1 MITPITKSLSEPIS
15 DSVETDKII
24 YAEVTPSGAMGSSGG
39 IVVFI
44 RHGNGNEMLCYETSI
59 YQDEDT
65 YLMAEENL
73 LKHSDREDKN
83 SNKENLYFDFYY
95 GGMGNNVFINN
106 KVKLSIQDSYFCLP
120 HRPLGI
126 SDLFIGSRCS

>member
-1 MITPITKSLSEPIS
+1 MITPITRSLSKPIS
-15 DSVETDKII
+15 DIIETDKIV
-24 YAEVTPSGAMGSSGG
+24 YTKVTPPGAMGNSGG

-44 RHGNGNEMLCYETSI
+44 RQGNGNEMLCYETSI
-59 YQDEDT
+59 YQDEET
-65 YLMAEENL
+65 YLMTEENL
-73 LKHSDREDKN
+73 FKHSDREDKN

-106 KVKLSIQDSYFCLP
+106 KVKLSIQDNYFCLP

-126 SDLFIGSRCS
+126 SDLFDSSSCS